1 MTFIMNYR
9 LGFNNIWEPINTTIM
24 KISKNLKNLLII
36 GLLAGVIIGG
46 WAVWYVFFKPHRDIG
61 AEKPQ
66 YTLTSQALS
75 DAFKTDTAAL
85 GKYVDKAIL
94 LEGSITGIE
103 GKHLSLGNII
113 CSMDSVN
120 ALKLSQMKAGDPV
133 KVQGRLTSYNDL
145 MEEIMLDNCVFK

>member
-1 MTFIMNYR
+1 
-9 LGFNNIWEPINTTIM
+9 M

-46 WAVWYVFFKPHRDIG
+46 WAVWYVFFKPHRNIG

-66 YTLTSQALS
+66 YSLTSQALS
-75 DAFKTDTAAL
+75 DAFKSDTAAL

-94 LEGSITGIE
+94 LEGAITGIE

-120 ALKLSQMKAGDPV
+120 ALKLAQMKAGDPV